1 MKKLLAFFILVIP
14 LALFSDSYTT
24 PLLQISSKLFPKIL
38 FMEKGTKDRIQSS
51 INLVIVASP
60 SNQEAAR
67 NFSSMLL
74 KQYPDG
80 INDHPI
86 RISIVSIKEVLE
98 MNNLHGIILMVPPD
112 EISLRPLIKH
122 TYDNKILTF
131 CFDPSLLERG
141 AIISLYIGKNIKPYL
156 NVSALKQTSFTFE
169 YSFIKLSIP
178 YE

>member
-1 MKKLLAFFILVIP
+1 MKKLLVFFILVIP
-14 LALFSDSYTT
+14 LALYSESYTT

-51 INLVIVASP
+51 INLAIVASP

-67 NFSSMLL
+67 HFSSMLL

-86 RISIVSIKEVLE
+86 RVSIVSAKEVLE
-98 MNNLHGIILMVPPD
+98 MNNVHGIILMVPPED
-112 EISLRPLIKH
+112 NMLKTLIVH
-122 TYDNKILTF
+122 TYENKILTF
-131 CFDPSLLERG
+131 CLDPLLLTKG
-141 AIISLYIGKNIKPYL
+141 AIISLYIGKSIKPYL
-156 NVSALKQTSFTFE
+156 NVSALKESSFTFE